1 MKVKIF
7 FDSSTTKLEE
17 SVNTWLEDNSYKVLT
32 IEVTSNKWGMGILI
46 TYDTNQYL

>member
-17 SVNTWLEDNSYKVLT
+17 RVNTWLEDNSYKVLT

>member
-7 FDSSTTKLEE
+7 FDSSITKLEE
-17 SVNTWLEDNSYKVLT
+17 KVNAWLEDNSYKVLT
-32 IEVTSNKWGMGILI
+32 VELTSNKYGMGILI